1 MAINTTAAPSS
12 ICPFQL
18 SWRASRVYLDA
29 SREATSSLWFQS
41 SLCQRTP
48 TVWLLSWHE
57 GRSLVYLKEKGGNK
71 QKKKKERDLWRTEVK
86 TLKKKRQMEKNQTA
100 PCGSKK
106 PFSDGLVCVDTITER
121 RPEPANTPWPPHAP
135 PSPPQTQTHYFI
147 RPTSSVLIDARLYLV
162 LIS

>member
-1 MAINTTAAPSS
+1 MAINTTAAPGS

-29 SREATSSLWFQS
+29 SREATSSLWFLS

-57 GRSLVYLKEKGGNK
+57 GRSLAYLKEKGGNK

-100 PCGSKK
+100 PCESKK
-106 PFSDGLVCVDTITER
+106 PFSGGAVCIDTNHWEETWAR
-121 RPEPANTPWPPHAP
+121 KHPLTPAR
-135 PSPPQTQTHYFI
+135 PPQTQTHYFI
-147 RPTSSVLIDARLYLV
+147 RPTSSVLIDAKLYLV
-162 LIS
+162 SIS